1 MARASIVYPA
11 GRAGVANASGRAAL
25 VNTAGHAGILDRVA
39 TAALGLY
46 ARATDPLPLPV
57 VAQLLDAYLTPDG
70 SGYYAPPT
78 GDSYYAQ
85 PL

>member
-11 GRAGVANASGRAAL
+11 GRAGV
-25 VNTAGHAGILDRVA
+25 VDRVA

-46 ARATDPLPLPV
+46 ARATDPVPLPPTAPV
-57 VAQLLDAYLTPDG
+57 DPDPTDSYLTPDG
-70 SGYYAPPT
+70 VSYYATPT
-78 GDSYYAQ
+78 GDEYYAQ